1 MPEVTGANTG
11 CENEVIVR
19 HRYAFAVRIVH
30 ENTTLGLID
39 TGDFAHDHGRVLL
52 LPQNSADRRT
62 DLRRRKHRRRH
73 LIEECLK
80 YVMVCPVNKNDMD
93 RRLAK
98 GFCRSQTAK
107 TAAND
112 YYARRLRPR
121 LIRAISRIEIRIV
134 HPLFSQA
141 FELRNFREF
150 WAFLAGGS
158 AMAESL

>member
-73 LIEECLK
+73 LIEEWLK
-80 YVMVCPVNKNDMD
+80 HVMVCPINENDFD
-93 RRLAK
+93 RRFPK
-98 GFCRSQTAK
+98 GFGRSQTTK
-107 TAAND
+107 TAAD
-112 YYARRLRPR
+112 DHHSRRVRRPLMR
-121 LIRAISRIEIRIV
+121 IIDRIEIRIV

-141 FELRNFREF
+141 FEPRNFREF
-150 WAFLAGGS
+150 WAFLAGSS